1 MKAGG
6 ATRLQ
11 MVHQWVYS
19 HGLWRC
25 TTCAKYSWGNEQQ
38 GPVCDTACGGP
49 KELVQGPRM
58 AELGHVILVG
68 RLEGVPV
75 RFCARCGARAS
86 WKSVLLARKC
96 RGHPASQA
104 TESLLRRLRAGVDP
118 RTKKPLIDVLPLNAF
133 LRKLAEP
140 VKVEVK
146 GPEQKSEA
154 DNMDVEAT
162 GSEVEVVPWQPLR
175 ASGDTL
181 VAAPGRWWEQG
192 DPPSAR
198 RRAGRR
204 YAKKEL
210 WKGTGVSDGAMRVVR
225 LAPLTRKGGKAG
237 GRRQPLGEPTSK
249 VPRRRG
255 DACRDT
261 KRKATQSSETTSRRR
276 QASGLQPED
285 MPDVEEEVAIG
296 RSSEIAPSRP
306 VVQTSRDAEVSSGR
320 ESEDLSR
327 RGAKRDAE
335 AVASPGRRELTKEE
349 QTRLERSREEAKARR
364 SRKAEAAFGR
374 EADCEEPPGRVVKR
388 GDGPEGDPTEPL
400 AKRKAEETQLTPAQ
414 VRLAALKR
422 RVQAKEAA
430 SAAHL

>member
-1 MKAGG
+1 MTESDDMSVQLKRGIQGNAEADDLATTARKSQFDLEAAHDIDEELSRQRVVCKTIAVVGALWPRTNERFGRKPTVKADR

-11 MVHQWVYS
+11 LVHQWVCS

-38 GPVCDTACGGP
+38 GPVCDTACDGP
-49 KELVQGPRM
+49 KELKQGPRM

-154 DNMDVEAT
+154 DNMDVETT

-181 VAAPGRWWEQG
+181 VAAPGRWWEHV
-192 DPPSAR
+192 DPPSR
-198 RRAGRR
+198 RHRAGRR

-237 GRRQPLGEPTSK
+237 GRRQPLGEQQGTAAAGRRMQGHEAEGDPELRDDQQEAAGERPATGRYAGRRGRGGDRPQFRDCPK
-249 VPRRRG
+249 PAGGANLKRRRG
-255 DACRDT
+255 KQWPGVRGP
-261 KRKATQSSETTSRRR
+261 QP
-276 QASGLQPED
+276 SGGE
-285 MPDVEEEVAIG
+285 
-296 RSSEIAPSRP
+296 
-306 VVQTSRDAEVSSGR
+306 
-320 ESEDLSR
+320 
-327 RGAKRDAE
+327 
-335 AVASPGRRELTKEE
+335 
-349 QTRLERSREEAKARR
+349 ARR
-364 SRKAEAAFGR
+364 
-374 EADCEEPPGRVVKR
+374 
-388 GDGPEGDPTEPL
+388 
-400 AKRKAEETQLTPAQ
+400 
-414 VRLAALKR
+414 
-422 RVQAKEAA
+422 
-430 SAAHL
+430 